1 MDGGLGSKN
10 SPNYTSESFLIV
22 NKKDKIHGIKVD
34 VHLTKDKKLIVL
46 DNETMKKIGI
56 NETYTNNHTLK
67 SLINLNI
74 GTKVKKNFPISLN
87 ALISILDND
96 KIIIINIVDNNNIDD
111 LTYSISNL
119 FTGIQANNNI
129 YVYGSSMQLIDKI
142 ISQNLNVK
150 VGTILNENNEH
161 YATDF
166 HVIDNDLFKS
176 NNARSILNNTPLFID
191 KVHEKKDFDFIN
203 QNYTSNNIYVI
214 SKTIC

>member
-1 MDGGLGSKN
+1 MGSKN

-56 NETYTNNHTLK
+56 NETYINNHTLK

-74 GTKVKKNFPISLN
+74 GTKAKKNFPISLN
-87 ALISILDND
+87 ALISILNND
-96 KIIIINIVDNNNIDD
+96 KIIIINIVDNNNIED

-129 YVYGSSMQLIDKI
+129 YVYGSSMQLLDKI
-142 ISQNLNVK
+142 ISQKLNVK
-150 VGTILNENNEH
+150 VGTILNENNEY

-166 HVIDNDLFKS
+166 HVIDKDLFKR
-176 NNARSILNNTPLFID
+176 NNVRLILNNTPLFID
-191 KVHEKKDFDFIN
+191 KVYEKKDFDFIN
-203 QNYTSNNIYVI
+203 QNYTSDNIYII

>member
-1 MDGGLGSKN
+1 MGSKN

-56 NETYTNNHTLK
+56 NETYINNHTLK

-74 GTKVKKNFPISLN
+74 GTKAKKNFPISLN
-87 ALISILDND
+87 ALISILNND

-129 YVYGSSMQLIDKI
+129 YVYGSSMQLLDKI
-142 ISQNLNVK
+142 ISQKLNVK
-150 VGTILNENNEH
+150 VGTILNENNEY

-166 HVIDNDLFKS
+166 HVIDKDLFKR
-176 NNARSILNNTPLFID
+176 NNVRLILNNTPLFID
-191 KVHEKKDFDFIN
+191 KVYEKKDFDFIN
-203 QNYTSNNIYVI
+203 QNYTSDNIYII

>member
-1 MDGGLGSKN
+1 MGSKN

-56 NETYTNNHTLK
+56 NETYINNHTLK

-74 GTKVKKNFPISLN
+74 GTKAKKNFPISLN
-87 ALISILDND
+87 ALISILNND

-129 YVYGSSMQLIDKI
+129 YVYGSSMQLLDKI
-142 ISQNLNVK
+142 ISQKLNVK
-150 VGTILNENNEH
+150 VGTILNENNEY

-166 HVIDNDLFKS
+166 HVIDKDLFKR
-176 NNARSILNNTPLFID
+176 NNVRLILNNTPLFID
-191 KVHEKKDFDFIN
+191 
-203 QNYTSNNIYVI
+203 
-214 SKTIC
+214 

>member
-1 MDGGLGSKN
+1 MGSKN

-56 NETYTNNHTLK
+56 NETYINNHTLK

-74 GTKVKKNFPISLN
+74 GTKAKKNFPISLN
-87 ALISILDND
+87 ALISILNND
-96 KIIIINIVDNNNIDD
+96 KIIIINIVDNNNIED

-129 YVYGSSMQLIDKI
+129 YVYGSSMQLLDKI
-142 ISQNLNVK
+142 ISQKLNVK
-150 VGTILNENNEH
+150 VGTILNENNEY

-166 HVIDNDLFKS
+166 HVIDKDLFKR
-176 NNARSILNNTPLFID
+176 NNVRLILNNTPLFID
-191 KVHEKKDFDFIN
+191 KVYEKKDFDFIH
-203 QNYTSNNIYVI
+203 QNYTSDNIYII

>member
-1 MDGGLGSKN
+1 MGSKN

-56 NETYTNNHTLK
+56 NETYINNHTLK

-74 GTKVKKNFPISLN
+74 GTKAKKNFPISLN
-87 ALISILDND
+87 ALISILNND
-96 KIIIINIVDNNNIDD
+96 KIIIINIVDNNNIED

-129 YVYGSSMQLIDKI
+129 YVYGSSMQLLDKI
-142 ISQNLNVK
+142 ISQKLNVK
-150 VGTILNENNEH
+150 VGTILNENNEY

-166 HVIDNDLFKS
+166 HVIDKDLFKS

-191 KVHEKKDFDFIN
+191 KVYEKKDFDFIN
-203 QNYTSNNIYVI
+203 QNYTSDNIYII

>member
-1 MDGGLGSKN
+1 MGSKN
-10 SPNYTSESFLIV
+10 SPNYTSESFLVV

-56 NETYTNNHTLK
+56 NETYINNHTLK

-74 GTKVKKNFPISLN
+74 GTKAKKNFPISLN
-87 ALISILDND
+87 ALISILNND
-96 KIIIINIVDNNNIDD
+96 KIIIINIVDNNNIED

-129 YVYGSSMQLIDKI
+129 YVYGSSMQLLDKI
-142 ISQNLNVK
+142 ISQKLNVK
-150 VGTILNENNEH
+150 VGTILNENNEY

-166 HVIDNDLFKS
+166 HVIDKDLFKS
-176 NNARSILNNTPLFID
+176 NNARSIFNNTPLFID
-191 KVHEKKDFDFIN
+191 KVYEKKDFDFIN
-203 QNYTSNNIYVI
+203 QNYTSDNIYII

>member
-1 MDGGLGSKN
+1 MGSKN

-56 NETYTNNHTLK
+56 NETYINNHTLK

-74 GTKVKKNFPISLN
+74 GTKAKKNFPISLN
-87 ALISILDND
+87 ALISILNND

-129 YVYGSSMQLIDKI
+129 YVYGSSMQLLDKI
-142 ISQNLNVK
+142 ISQKLNVK
-150 VGTILNENNEH
+150 VGTILNENNEY

-166 HVIDNDLFKS
+166 HVIDKDLFKR
-176 NNARSILNNTPLFID
+176 NNVRLILNNTPLFID
-191 KVHEKKDFDFIN
+191 KVYEKKDFDFIH
-203 QNYTSNNIYVI
+203 QNYTSDNIYII